1 MPKLPP
7 IIVTPEEA
15 DVAASHPSWLRD
27 YVDPNSDLWAIL
39 DAMAARI
46 HALENPT

>member
-1 MPKLPP
+1 MARLTP

-15 DVAASHPSWLRD
+15 ATAAAHPDWLRD
-27 YVDPNSDLWAIL
+27 YVDPNVDLWAIL